1 MSPAKTSPSGKGA
14 YTPLVIAGPFIFV
27 SGQLPYD
34 PETGQIR
41 GSEIA
46 TQTSQV
52 ISNVERLLKSAGASL
67 ADVVSVTAYLNNISD
82 WDVFNKT
89 YKSLMPLPFPTRT
102 TVGVC
107 LHSALVELTV
117 VAYVDRSKH
126 R

>member
-1 MSPAKTSPSGKGA
+1 MSPAKTSPNSKGA

-67 ADVVSVTAYLNNISD
+67 ADVVSVTAYLNSISD

-107 LHSALVELTV
+107 LHAALVELTV

>member
-1 MSPAKTSPSGKGA
+1 
-14 YTPLVIAGPFIFV
+14 VIAGPFIFV

-89 YKSLMPLPFPTRT
+89 
-102 TVGVC
+102 
-107 LHSALVELTV
+107 
-117 VAYVDRSKH
+117 
-126 R
+126 